1 MWCLYL
7 IHFRTGRRLVHIIKC
22 LTVEARR
29 CIGRRLCPRFC
40 IPSSYTLSRPLLGGK
55 RARVYIKVFL
65 DVCIL
70 NFPFLLSLISLTR
83 YRERVLRFAEPFLF
97 QRFLRIN
104 EQLRAHRLDSNKGT
118 ETVDPKDSS
127 RTGFFLG
134 CIPFSVQYDPVR
146 FFCWELFGTTQP

>member
-1 MWCLYL
+1 MSIPHPLPHWSETCTYNKVSHRRSKTMHWATSLSSILHSQFLYS
-7 IHFRTGRRLVHIIKC
+7 FTA
-22 LTVEARR
+22 T
-29 CIGRRLCPRFC
+29 
-40 IPSSYTLSRPLLGGK
+40 LGGK
-55 RARVYIKVFL
+55 ESPCLHKSFL
-65 DVCIL
+65 DVCIW

-146 FFCWELFGTTQP
+146 LFCWELFGTTQP